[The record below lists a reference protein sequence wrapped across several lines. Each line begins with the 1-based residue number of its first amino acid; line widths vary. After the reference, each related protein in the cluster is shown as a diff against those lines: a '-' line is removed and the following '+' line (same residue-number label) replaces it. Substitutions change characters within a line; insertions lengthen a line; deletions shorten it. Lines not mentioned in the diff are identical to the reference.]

1 MENITFLSTMVPEQE
16 NTLRSGPEMLRLG
29 CAIPLLL
36 VATFGNVMS
45 FNIMRRESMKR
56 SSPGIYFAAIACT
69 DTSTVYWGLVPFVVY
84 YFTSVDLWT
93 LHPWSCKIIIF
104 MLFSS
109 ADSAIWLLVA
119 VTVDRFIA
127 VRFPMKKSR
136 LCTPRKATI
145 TACALPSIAMTK
157 NVHCFFT
164 RGKEVVPDPLL
175 PKDQWVVK
183 NCGFPTPAIEF
194 FEQYIRTWIGFSLY
208 AFIPIILILIL
219 NIFIIKTFWKV
230 SKVAAQSN
238 REQTTRK
245 TNNQLT
251 AMLLSVSIT
260 FLVLI
265 IPSITVLLIKPYLN
279 LTNEK
284 ANMYAYIESV
294 VDCMACLMHSSNF
307 FLYCLTGPG
316 FHRELVLMFNKR
328 SRQHSREGSEIK
340 ITISTVVSSPES
352 HPV

>member
-1 MENITFLSTMVPEQE
+1 MENITFLSTIVAEQE
-16 NTLRSGPEMLRLG
+16 NTLRSGPEILRLG

-45 FNIMRRESMKR
+45 FIIMRRKSMKR

-136 LCTPRKATI
+136 LSTPRKASI

-157 NVHCFFT
+157 NFHCFFT
-164 RGKEVVPDPLL
+164 RGKEVVSDPLL

-194 FEQYIRTWIGFSLY
+194 LSNTSELGLGFH
-208 AFIPIILILIL
+208 F
-219 NIFIIKTFWKV
+219 
-230 SKVAAQSN
+230 
-238 REQTTRK
+238 
-245 TNNQLT
+245 
-251 AMLLSVSIT
+251 
-260 FLVLI
+260 
-265 IPSITVLLIKPYLN
+265 
-279 LTNEK
+279 
-284 ANMYAYIESV
+284 
-294 VDCMACLMHSSNF
+294 MHSF
-307 FLYCLTGPG
+307 P
-316 FHRELVLMFNKR
+316 
-328 SRQHSREGSEIK
+328 
-340 ITISTVVSSPES
+340 
-352 HPV
+352 